1 MITGFN
7 TDVQHGGCVY
17 HVQTEDRGRE
27 HPFFESL
34 VYVGGTI
41 VAKKRTPYRE
51 QVDQGATEEAIAL
64 LLRRQHQVVIAAI
77 KAGRIEDLI
86 RHTVEE
92 GQVAD
97 LGHQASAATTNS
109 PAVNVAAQPIRPPP
123 VAEKVKTTKAAPS
136 QPSSPATP
144 VEATS
149 PPQPQVPRQAGRS
162 RGSKPLAG

>member
-1 MITGFN
+1 MPVLLSRWMITGFN
-7 TDVQHGGCVY
+7 TDVQHGGRVY
-17 HVQTEDRGRE
+17 HVQTEDRGQD

-41 VAKKRTPYRE
+41 VAKKRTPYGE

-86 RHTVEE
+86 RHTAEE

-97 LGHQASAATTNS
+97 LGHQAAASKGNAPS
-109 PAVNVAAQPIRPPP
+109 PVTVAEPP
-123 VAEKVKTTKAAPS
+123 VQALPAAERVKTAK
-136 QPSSPATP
+136 
-144 VEATS
+144 
-149 PPQPQVPRQAGRS
+149 
-162 RGSKPLAG
+162 